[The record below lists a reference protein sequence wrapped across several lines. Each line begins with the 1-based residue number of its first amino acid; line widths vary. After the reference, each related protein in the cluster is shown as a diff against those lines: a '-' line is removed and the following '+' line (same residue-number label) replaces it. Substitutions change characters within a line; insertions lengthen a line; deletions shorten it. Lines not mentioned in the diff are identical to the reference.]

1 MVRLQDII
9 DEMRSHNANVNVD
22 EIKKAYVFS
31 AKVHQGQLRRSGEPY
46 LVHPLGVAHI
56 IAQLHLDEA
65 SVVAG
70 MLHDAL
76 EDTLAR
82 PEEIE
87 ELFGPAVRALVEG
100 LTKLAKVS
108 FQSGEE
114 REAENVRKMLVA
126 MAQDIRVILVKL
138 ADRLH
143 NMRTLEHVEPER
155 RAAIS
160 RETLEIFAPLANRLG
175 IQWIRT
181 ELEDL
186 SFYWLHP
193 EQFRAIDE
201 RLQQVRQERQRY
213 IEEVIELLRTKVEEN
228 EIPAGVSGRIKHH
241 YSIYRKM
248 KQKAVDFD
256 QIYDL
261 IAFRILTQSV
271 GDCYRVLGLIH
282 AMWRPI
288 AGRFKDYIAMPK
300 INRYQSLHT
309 TVLGPGG
316 ERVEIQI
323 RTEEMHSVAEQG
335 VAAHWAYKEGLSG
348 DGKGDRNLT
357 QFSWLRELMDQQK
370 ELHDP
375 QEFLEA
381 VKVDLFSDEVFVFT
395 PQGDVKAMPHGATAL
410 DFAYAVHTAVG
421 HHCVGAKINGKIAPL
436 RQKLKNGDTI
446 EILTNP
452 KQKPSKDWLAF
463 VRTSRARNKIRAVI
477 RAEQRKRSEEIGREI
492 LEKECKRQGVN
503 LNRAWRAGDV
513 ARAAQQLGLKDAEEM
528 LIKLGYG
535 RLSTTRVVELL
546 LPKDKAEER
555 REEHQR
561 TLDEKKPSRIKQI
574 FKRPAKKSKS
584 GILVEGLDDVLVRF
598 ARCCNPIPGDD
609 LAGVIT
615 RGRGVT
621 VHARRCKRVQSSDPH
636 RLIEVKWDVDQ
647 EVVRSVSVRVLC
659 EDRPGMLANV
669 SNILSERDINIS
681 QVTSRPEDG
690 GRAHILFRLT
700 VHNLDQLNDV
710 IRRLDR
716 VKGVIEVERVLG

>member
-9 DEMRSHNANVNVD
+9 DELRSHHASVNVD
-22 EIKKAYVFS
+22 EIKKAYVYS

-56 IAQLHLDEA
+56 IAQLRLDEA

-76 EDTLAR
+76 EDTLAT
-82 PEEIE
+82 PEEIG
-87 ELFGPAVRALVEG
+87 ELFGPTVRLLVEG
-100 LTKLAKVS
+100 LTKLSKVS

-126 MAQDIRVILVKL
+126 MSQDLRVILVKL

-143 NMRTLEHVEPER
+143 NMRTLEFVEAER
-155 RAAIS
+155 RTAICH
-160 RETLEIFAPLANRLG
+160 ETLEIFAPLANRLG
-175 IQWIRT
+175 IQWIRS

-186 SFYWLHP
+186 AFFWLHP

-201 RLQQVRQERQRY
+201 KLQQVRQERQRY
-213 IEEVIELLRTKVEEN
+213 IDEVVELLGKSAEEN
-228 EIPAGVSGRIKHH
+228 EIAVQVSGRIKHH
-241 YSIYRKM
+241 YSIHRKM
-248 KQKAVDFD
+248 KQKAVDFE

-282 AMWRPI
+282 AMWKPVT
-288 AGRFKDYIAMPK
+288 GRFKDYIAMPK

-335 VAAHWAYKEGLSG
+335 VAAHWVYKEAGSAQASK
-348 DGKGDRNLT
+348 DLT
-357 QFSWLRELMDQQK
+357 QFAWLRELLDQHK
-370 ELHDP
+370 DVRDP
-375 QEFLEA
+375 QEFLET

-410 DFAYAVHTAVG
+410 DFAYSVHSEVG

-452 KQKPSKDWLAF
+452 KQKPSKDWLGF
-463 VRTSRARNKIRAVI
+463 VKTSRAKNKIRAVI

-503 LNRAWRAGDV
+503 LARAWRAGDV
-513 ARAAQQLGLKDAEEM
+513 ARAAQQLDFKDPEEM
-528 LIKLGYG
+528 LVKLGYG
-535 RLSTTRVVELL
+535 RLSTTRVIELL
-546 LPKDKAEER
+546 LPPDKAEQR
-555 REEHQR
+555 REAEHKSLEEQ
-561 TLDEKKPSRIKQI
+561 KPSRIAQI
-574 FKRPAKKSKS
+574 FKRPPRKSKS

-598 ARCCNPIPGDD
+598 AKCCNPIPGDP
-609 LAGVIT
+609 LVGVIT

-621 VHARRCKRVQSSDPH
+621 VHNRGCRRVAASDQN
-636 RLIEVKWDVDQ
+636 RLIEVKWDSAGSVL
-647 EVVRSVSVRVLC
+647 RSVTIRVLC
-659 EDRPGMLANV
+659 EDRPGMLANI
-669 SNILSERDINIS
+669 SNILSEHDININ
-681 QVTSRPEDG
+681 QVSSRPEDG
-690 GRAHILFRLT
+690 GRATIQLRVTIL
-700 VHNLDQLNDV
+700 NLEQLNDM
-710 IRRLDR
+710 IRRLGR
-716 VKGVIEVERVLG
+716 VKGVIEAERVLG